1 MGDGSADTRK
11 PNSDFTAKMRLRVSP
26 GLRQAP
32 VMAFMICLL
41 LLGSA
46 CANDGR
52 QSQNGTDADEL
63 RRQIDQWLINATDLP
78 LNYAQARFTDIEDP
92 VGVGRAVTYHG
103 ANPVTQSWVN
113 VSQFIVVF
121 PDAESSIAGYERY
134 LAKAI
139 PPAYADSWPMPPEL
153 EDLEAR
159 ADQLAGGCYSVQ
171 IDDLPMRGCRIV
183 GRYGTVVTELYAN
196 VFEDRWLT
204 MAELRRLLERA
215 DARLAA
221 ARDSDQN

>member
-1 MGDGSADTRK
+1 MSSGEF
-11 PNSDFTAKMRLRVSP
+11 PRLRRLVP
-26 GLRQAP
+26 TIAVLL
-32 VMAFMICLL
+32 CLAY
-41 LLGSA
+41 LGSA
-46 CANDGR
+46 CSIGR
-52 QSQNGTDADEL
+52 SPSESDETTEI
-63 RRQIDQWLINATDLP
+63 RRRINQWMINATDLP